1 MAPKN
6 IVISLDGATF
16 SILKDYLDNDQLEPD
31 SGLSLLAERGV
42 FIPSTTATASLTA
55 PGHISIATGSTAANN
70 NINTNFFHL
79 VASPFEEGISGF
91 GAPIGGY
98 DVFEEDGDPGI
109 SENPTAEPLWV
120 RLQEEGK
127 TVVAATFPGA
137 DGAEVTL
144 PGVEPPVVLQSSDVR
159 TVDYTVP
166 FGSFA
171 GVDAQGYSLDADDF
185 TVNSAEATADLTQLG
200 ISSFSEVR
208 VAQLE
213 TIAADSLTG
222 GSAAD
227 YELQMA
233 ALDTTR

>member
-16 SILKDYLDNDQLEPD
+16 SILKDYLDNDQLEPG
-31 SGLSLLAERGV
+31 SGLSLLAKHGV
-42 FIPSTTATASLTA
+42 LVPSTTATASLTA
-55 PGHISIATGSTAANN
+55 PGHIAIATGSTAANN

-120 RLQEEGK
+120 RLQEAGK

-144 PGVEPPVVLQSSDVR
+144 PGVEPPVVLETSDVR

-171 GVDAQGYSLDADDF
+171 GVGAQGYSLEADDF
-185 TVNSAEATADLTQLG
+185 TVNSA
-200 ISSFSEVR
+200 
-208 VAQLE
+208 
-213 TIAADSLTG
+213 
-222 GSAAD
+222 
-227 YELQMA
+227 
-233 ALDTTR
+233 